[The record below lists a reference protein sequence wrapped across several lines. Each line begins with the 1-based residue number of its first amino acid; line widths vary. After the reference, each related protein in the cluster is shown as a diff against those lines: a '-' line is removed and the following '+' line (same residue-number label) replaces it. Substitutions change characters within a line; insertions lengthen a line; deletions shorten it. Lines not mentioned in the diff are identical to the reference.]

1 MPMGIYLNPLYT
13 FYSMEPTAE
22 FTPKIILSM
31 EIQREETNEK

>member
-1 MPMGIYLNPLYT
+1 MPMGIYLNPFYT
-13 FYSMEPTAE
+13 FYNMEPTAE